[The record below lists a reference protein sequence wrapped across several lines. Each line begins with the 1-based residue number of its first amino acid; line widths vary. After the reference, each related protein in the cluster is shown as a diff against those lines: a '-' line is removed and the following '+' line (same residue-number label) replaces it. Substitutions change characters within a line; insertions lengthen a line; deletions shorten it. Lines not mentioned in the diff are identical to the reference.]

1 MFVHDNGKIA
11 VLANSRCG
19 HQSMYEYFNIPIE
32 VELKDKTDQWI
43 SSNNRRV
50 LVLRNPIERM
60 WSGLGL
66 YELYAKPVIMMYDAA
81 KAKGVDK
88 KEAMSQFKFASL
100 FVDEETRHEK
110 IQQIIFKG
118 HCAPYLQKIQDSNVD
133 FEIIDFNDLDQYIP
147 LAHRTNVTNCSN
159 VTLDN
164 FVDNDIFTKEDILKE
179 YDRYLEILT
188 SKSKISPTEWKDLT
202 VLN

>member
-1 MFVHDNGKIA
+1 MFVHDNGKIT

-19 HQSMYEYFNIPIE
+19 HQSMYEYFNLPIE
-32 VELKDKTDQWI
+32 VELRDKTDQWI

-66 YELYAKPVIMMYDAA
+66 YDWYVKPVLMMYDAA

-88 KEAMSQFKFASL
+88 KDSMNQFKFASL
-100 FVDEETRHEK
+100 FVDENTRHER

-118 HCAPYLQKIQDSNVD
+118 HCAPYLSNIESANVEY
-133 FEIIDFNDLDQYIP
+133 EIIDFGELGQYIP
-147 LAHRTNVTNCSN
+147 LAHRTNVTNCNNHS
-159 VTLDN
+159 LDN
-164 FVDNDIFTKEDILKE
+164 FIENDIFSKEDLLAEYERYQSILSAK
-179 YDRYLEILT
+179 RKL
-188 SKSKISPTEWKDLT
+188 SPDEWKLLT
-202 VLN
+202 VVN